1 MLPRDAGHPRLGPSH
16 VVKTSMNLYCGV
28 RTVGIDD
35 GLACLSR
42 QLVGPIKENLLGSPK
57 EFNSLVVPAVA
68 VCIAAQA
75 ASRLS

>member
-1 MLPRDAGHPRLGPSH
+1 
-16 VVKTSMNLYCGV
+16 MNLYCGV

-42 QLVGPIKENLLGSPK
+42 QLVGPIKENLLGSI
-57 EFNSLVVPAVA
+57 LVVPAVA
-68 VCIAAQA
+68 VRVAAQA